1 MHYHFRHKAQG
12 TRHKHWQTYV
22 LNLSNNPIRRVFT
35 QNLFISSK
43 LSLKSPK
50 TALLVLALLLLSS
63 SSNLQALNGK
73 IARADNRSDA
83 IILPSTVVAVIDY
96 VRPVLCNSNKNDGKC
111 AGPADIWNP
120 DKGFLVQSINPESYS
135 LNFPTTGA
143 HNLYFDLLITG
154 DIEELTWE
162 PVTLGG
168 ITATVTNVVAKDWWI
183 PKEDR
188 GQVVARVKLTG
199 PEARNQWDNPHPN
212 TIAKPRL
219 PQTFEL
225 VGRDI
230 YGVEVV
236 KYGFV
241 LRQWFVSR
249 GENLSHYSDQLAWC
263 NGLGYRMPRVRDLT
277 NAKCGVDS
285 NDFPCI
291 NNIDGATPLSRGNW
305 FMRYIGAGFFTEWG
319 SMDGYAD
326 ADTDFVHLDFWTS
339 EAAGSNQ
346 FYVGSYGYVDNLS
359 PSPNLAGTYYSGALC
374 SAP

>member
-1 MHYHFRHKAQG
+1 MTGGTKCSTILG
-12 TRHKHWQTYV
+12 TRHWQTYV

-83 IILPSTVVAVIDY
+83 IILPSTIVAVIDY
-96 VRPVLCNSNKNDGKC
+96 ARPYLRDGTGKF

-143 HNLYFDLLITG
+143 HNLYFNLLIAAI
-154 DIEELTWE
+154 DVRDLTWE
-162 PVTLGG
+162 PVTHEG
-168 ITATVTNVVAKDWWI
+168 ITATVTNDVVCDSWNSYEGC
-183 PKEDR
+183 KEW
-188 GQVVARVKLTG
+188 VVGVKLTG
-199 PEARNQWDNPHPN
+199 PEASNQWNNPNPSR
-212 TIAKPRL
+212 IAVPKL

-241 LRQWFVSR
+241 LRQWFVNR
-249 GENLSHYSDQLAWC
+249 GFQLKTYSDHLAWC
-263 NGLGYRMPRVRDLT
+263 NSLGYRMPRVRDLT
-277 NAKCGVDS
+277 NAVCSGWSSGSWCQGAV
-285 NDFPCI
+285 
-291 NNIDGATPLSRGNW
+291 GATPSSSGNNYQ
-305 FMRYIGAGFFTEWG
+305 RHIGAGFFTEWG
-319 SMDGYAD
+319 ITVGYA
-326 ADTDFVHLDFWTS
+326 AGFASTFYWTS
-339 EAAGSNQ
+339 DATGSDQ
-346 FYVGSYGYVDNLS
+346 FYVYSSGGS
-359 PSPNLAGTYYSGALC
+359 AYSGSARDTRYGLC
-374 SAP
+374 TAP